1 MVKGRGGQFVAKLE
15 PVSSITYIHFT
26 NLSDTILH
34 FHLEE
39 IVIDIIKATFEQ
51 SCRSFFTYPHI
62 KIIRNETLVFKII
75 VFS

>member
-1 MVKGRGGQFVAKLE
+1 MVKGREGQFVAKLE
-15 PVSSITYIHFT
+15 PVSSITYTFY
-26 NLSDTILH
+26 LSDTILH
-34 FHLEE
+34 SHLEE
-39 IVIDIIKATFEQ
+39 IVIDIIKASFEQ

>member
-34 FHLEE
+34 SHLEE
-39 IVIDIIKATFEQ
+39 IVIDIIKASFEQ

-75 VFS
+75 VFN